1 VCHEDGIKLVWT
13 GLRPSLKCCPLLF
26 HGENEMLRLLFLA
39 ALLILAPGCVTDAI
53 KNDVHNLQNDV
64 HRMY

>member
-1 VCHEDGIKLVWT
+1 
-13 GLRPSLKCCPLLF
+13 
-26 HGENEMLRLLFLA
+26 MLRLLFLA